1 MLSIEKIE
9 AMKRIK
15 EEFTEINNNP
25 LSNIGSFTGLLDD
38 DNIFEWTTTLLGP
51 KDTSYIGG
59 LFSLKIKFP
68 ENYPKKP
75 PEVVFETPIY
85 HLNINPYKSNDKNSL
100 PLGHV
105 SISTLNWWKENTRIR
120 QIICDIYALLYMENP
135 DSPFGLK
142 RADEFRNYRA
152 LHEEK
157 KKYFTKKY
165 ASPLVFKKFNEKSW
179 DFSYP

>member
-15 EEFTEINNNP
+15 EEFTEIVNNP
-25 LSNIGSFTGLLDD
+25 LSNIGFTGLLDE
-38 DNIFEWTTTLLGP
+38 DNIFEWRTSIIGP
-51 KDTSYIGG
+51 KDTSYNGG
-59 LFSLKIKFP
+59 LFYLKIKFP

-100 PLGHV
+100 PLGYI
-105 SISTLNWWKENTRIR
+105 SISTWNWWKENTRIR

-135 DSPFGLK
+135 DSPFGLN

-157 KKYFTKKY
+157 KNTLLKNT
-165 ASPLVFKKFNEKSW
+165 LVH
-179 DFSYP
+179 